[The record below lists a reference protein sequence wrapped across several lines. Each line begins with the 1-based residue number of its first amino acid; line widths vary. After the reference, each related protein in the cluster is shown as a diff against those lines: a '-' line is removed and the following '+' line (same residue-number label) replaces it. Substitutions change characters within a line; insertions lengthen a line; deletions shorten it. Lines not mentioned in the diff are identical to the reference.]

1 MSMLPTLR
9 QTDVFVDFTPTQ
21 LALIESICIEESYDA
36 GDVIFEENSDG
47 NELYV
52 IVEGEV
58 DIQVDP
64 SLIGKRK
71 KRKPQ
76 TIATLRRGQN
86 FGEVALVDQGLRSA
100 RAVAAEDD
108 TRVLVIPH
116 AKLMLMCDSYPQMG
130 YRLMRNLA
138 ADMAMKIRQ
147 TNLTL
152 RDYLSQ
158 LPNLESDE

>member
-1 MSMLPTLR
+1 MSMVPTLK
-9 QTDVFVDFTPTQ
+9 QTDIFVDFTPTQ

-36 GDVIFEENSDG
+36 GEVIFEENSDG
-47 NELYV
+47 NELY
-52 IVEGEV
+52 IIADGEV

-64 SLIGKRK
+64 SLISRRGRG
-71 KRKPQ
+71 KPQ

-100 RAVAAEDD
+100 RVVATEDN
-108 TRVLVIPH
+108 TRVLIIPR

-138 ADMAMKIRQ
+138 ADMAMKIRH
-147 TNLTL
+147 TNLML
-152 RDYLSQ
+152 REYLSRIPD
-158 LPNLESDE
+158 LDSGE